1 MTPQL
6 LLPCGWTPLLSARRW
21 RPTSPLLL
29 ECPDAASCSLPKQAA
44 LPPTYCRLMRSLHNA
59 VALRGHL
66 LLLPVRLRRRSQE
79 GRLTAAPLV
88 PPTALAG
95 PTHRRA
101 AALLTQRVIDLHA
114 RTTALLPRGSARV
127 ASARPWICVYTAFA
141 PENGPSRN
149 RRSRR
154 SAPLASPARGP
165 RTRLAVAPR
174 GAARR
179 SGLLL
184 ARMKV
189 GWLGVGAG
197 NGPGR
202 LVGWVATGLG
212 GGCRIPFYTWGV
224 E

>member
-1 MTPQL
+1 MTPRL
-6 LLPCGWTPLLSARRW
+6 LLPCGWTLLLSARRW

-59 VALRGHL
+59 VAPRGHL
-66 LLLPVRLRRRSQE
+66 LLLPVRLRRCSQE

-114 RTTALLPRGSARV
+114 RTAALLPRGSARV
-127 ASARPWICVYTAFA
+127 GSARPWICVYTASA
-141 PENGPSRN
+141 PENGPSRS

-165 RTRLAVAPR
+165 RT
-174 GAARR
+174 RR

-197 NGPGR
+197 NGPGQ
-202 LVGWVATGLG
+202 LVGRVAIGLG
-212 GGCRIPFYTWGV
+212 GGYRIPFYTWGV